1 MTGSGDAIDVIE
13 KRQLELLEEIK
24 HPASPLY
31 LHALLDALV
40 SLFDECT
47 RVEKNA
53 HAQKFVEK
61 CQAPFHECFLMA
73 FDFVDLI

>member
-1 MTGSGDAIDVIE
+1 MTGSETVDAIE
-13 KRQLELLEEIK
+13 QRQLELLEEVK

-40 SLFDECT
+40 ALFDECT

-53 HAQKFVEK
+53 HAHKFVEK
-61 CQAPFHECFLMA
+61 CSFIITNL
-73 FDFVDLI
+73 

>member
-1 MTGSGDAIDVIE
+1 MTGSGDAIE

-40 SLFDECT
+40 ALFDECT

-53 HAQKFVEK
+53 HAHKFVEK
-61 CQAPFHECFLMA
+61 CQPSFSSESTSLCS
-73 FDFVDLI
+73 